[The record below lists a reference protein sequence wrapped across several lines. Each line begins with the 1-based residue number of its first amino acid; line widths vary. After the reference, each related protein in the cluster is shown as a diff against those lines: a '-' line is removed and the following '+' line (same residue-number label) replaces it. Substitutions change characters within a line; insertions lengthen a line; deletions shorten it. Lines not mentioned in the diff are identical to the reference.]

1 MKKINYLIAIA
12 IAAFT
17 FTSCEDVPEPFGQPI
32 NPNAKEEAVATGDGS
47 LENPFNALAAANE
60 AKKLANGEVSEKAYY
75 IKGKV
80 SEIATDKNGVPQN
93 FNSGYGNAQFY
104 ISDDGTTKQFYCYRV
119 LYLGNKKWEEG
130 DGDILKVGDDII
142 VYSKLTM
149 YNDVA
154 ETPQNA
160 GYLYSLNGK
169 TEAAGGGGD
178 TPTGETIGTK
188 EAPLTIAQALEK
200 INALEDGKES
210 ELNAYVKGKVVK
222 VTTSQANFEKYG
234 NLNYLISE
242 DGTETNAITVYSGDG
257 LDGAKF
263 SGIDALG
270 AGDEVIVFGKLY
282 KYVKDSKVTPEI
294 AKGNYLVSLVKAGS
308 GGDTPSG
315 DAAGSGTQADPYN
328 VAAIVEIASKLGDK
342 EVSTEDYYIKG
353 KICSIKFEYSAQYGT
368 ATFNISEDGKTGGT
382 EFTAYSVYYFDNQ
395 SWVEGNTQIAVG
407 NDVVLHG
414 KITNYGGTLETASK
428 KAYLYSLNGKTSEGG
443 GSGSST
449 GTLDNPLTASQL
461 YDIVAAMESGT
472 TSTEDYYV
480 KGKICSIKY
489 EYSAQ
494 YGTATFNI
502 TDDGNTGSKEFIA
515 YSTYY
520 HASEQKWKEGDTQ
533 IAVGNEVVI
542 CGKVVNYSGN
552 TPEFASKKS
561 YVVTI
566 NGK

>member
-169 TEAAGGGGD
+169 TEAAGGGD

-222 VTTSQANFEKYG
+222 
-234 NLNYLISE
+234 
-242 DGTETNAITVYSGDG
+242 
-257 LDGAKF
+257 
-263 SGIDALG
+263 AL
-270 AGDEVIVFGKLY
+270 
-282 KYVKDSKVTPEI
+282 
-294 AKGNYLVSLVKAGS
+294 
-308 GGDTPSG
+308 
-315 DAAGSGTQADPYN
+315 Q
-328 VAAIVEIASKLGDK
+328 
-342 EVSTEDYYIKG
+342 
-353 KICSIKFEYSAQYGT
+353 IC
-368 ATFNISEDGKTGGT
+368 
-382 EFTAYSVYYFDNQ
+382 
-395 SWVEGNTQIAVG
+395 EG
-407 NDVVLHG
+407 
-414 KITNYGGTLETASK
+414 
-428 KAYLYSLNGKTSEGG
+428 
-443 GSGSST
+443 
-449 GTLDNPLTASQL
+449 
-461 YDIVAAMESGT
+461 
-472 TSTEDYYV
+472 
-480 KGKICSIKY
+480 
-489 EYSAQ
+489 
-494 YGTATFNI
+494 
-502 TDDGNTGSKEFIA
+502 
-515 YSTYY
+515 
-520 HASEQKWKEGDTQ
+520 
-533 IAVGNEVVI
+533 
-542 CGKVVNYSGN
+542 
-552 TPEFASKKS
+552 
-561 YVVTI
+561 
-566 NGK
+566 

>member
-1 MKKINYLIAIA
+1 MKKFNYLIAMA

-32 NPNAKEEAVATGDGS
+32 NPNKEEIVIEPTGSGTEAD
-47 LENPFNALAAANE
+47 PFNASAVLAK
-60 AKKLANGEVSEKAYY
+60 AKTLTADQTTDEEYY
-75 IKGKV
+75 IKGYV
-80 SEIATDKNGVPQN
+80 TDPPSYTTFSYDISTSYNNATFGLADEK
-93 FNSGYGNAQFY
+93 
-104 ISDDGTTKQFYCYRV
+104 DGTPIFFIFRCKG
-119 LYLGNKKWEEG
+119 LGGGDITNAEFIKKGDLVVIKGKLANYKGESPQTAQNAAYIVSINGEG
-130 DGDILKVGDDII
+130 DGG
-142 VYSKLTM
+142 S
-149 YNDVA
+149 
-154 ETPQNA
+154 
-160 GYLYSLNGK
+160 GS
-169 TEAAGGGGD
+169 GD
-178 TPTGETIGTK
+178 TDETIGTK
-188 EAPLTIAQALEK
+188 DAPLSIAQALEK

-222 VTTSQANFEKYG
+222 VTTTQANFEKFG

-407 NDVVLHG
+407 NDVVLYG

-461 YDIVAAMESGT
+461 YDIVAAMESGK

-480 KGKICSIKY
+480 KGKICSIKF

-502 TDDGNTGSKEFIA
+502 TDDGNTGSKEFTA

-520 HASEQKWKEGDTQ
+520 QASEQKWKEGDTQ

-542 CGKVVNYSGN
+542 CGKVVNYNGD

-566 NGK
+566 NSK

>member
-169 TEAAGGGGD
+169 TEAAGGGD

-480 KGKICSIKY
+480 KGKICSIKF

>member
-169 TEAAGGGGD
+169 TEAAGGGD

-263 SGIDALG
+263 TGIDALG

-308 GGDTPSG
+308 GGS
-315 DAAGSGTQADPYN
+315 DAAKGTKENPYN
-328 VAAIVEIASKLGDK
+328 VAEALAAINALADNGYSDAEVYVKGTVVKVTTTQANFEKYGNLNYLISADGTESNTITVYSGDGLDGAKFTGIDALGAGDVVIVYGKLQKYVKNDNVTPEIAKGNYLVSLVKAGSGGSDAAKGTKDNPYNIAEALAAINALADNGYSDA
-342 EVSTEDYYIKG
+342 EVYVKG
-353 KICSIKFEYSAQYGT
+353 KVVKVTTTQANFEKYG
-368 ATFNISEDGKTGGT
+368 NLNYLISEDGTETNTITVYSGDALNGAKFTGIDALKQND
-382 EFTAYSVYYFDNQ
+382 EVIVYGKLQKYVKN
-395 SWVEGNTQIAVG
+395 SNVTPEIAKGN
-407 NDVVLHG
+407 
-414 KITNYGGTLETASK
+414 
-428 KAYLYSLNGKTSEGG
+428 YLVSLNGKTE
-443 GSGSST
+443 
-449 GTLDNPLTASQL
+449 
-461 YDIVAAMESGT
+461 
-472 TSTEDYYV
+472 
-480 KGKICSIKY
+480 
-489 EYSAQ
+489 
-494 YGTATFNI
+494 
-502 TDDGNTGSKEFIA
+502 
-515 YSTYY
+515 
-520 HASEQKWKEGDTQ
+520 
-533 IAVGNEVVI
+533 
-542 CGKVVNYSGN
+542 
-552 TPEFASKKS
+552 
-561 YVVTI
+561 
-566 NGK
+566 

>member
-480 KGKICSIKY
+480 KGKICSIKF

>member
-169 TEAAGGGGD
+169 TEAAGGGD

-263 SGIDALG
+263 TGIDALG

-308 GGDTPSG
+308 GGS
-315 DAAGSGTQADPYN
+315 DAAKGTKENPYN
-328 VAAIVEIASKLGDK
+328 VTEALAAINALADNGYSDT
-342 EVSTEDYYIKG
+342 EVYVKG
-353 KICSIKFEYSAQYGT
+353 TVVKVTTNQTNFEKYG
-368 ATFNISEDGKTGGT
+368 NLNYLISEDGTETNTITVYSGDGLNGDKFSGIDALQQGDVVTVYGKLQKYVKNDNVTPEIAKGNYLVNLVKAGSGGSDAAKGTKDNPYNIAEALAAINALADNGYSDAEVYVKGTVVKVTTNQTNFEKYGNLNYLISEDGT
-382 EFTAYSVYYFDNQ
+382 ETNTITVYSGDALNGAKFTGIDALKQ
-395 SWVEGNTQIAVG
+395 G
-407 NDVVLHG
+407 DVVIVYG
-414 KITNYGGTLETASK
+414 KLQKYVKNDNVTPEIAKGNYLV
-428 KAYLYSLNGKTSEGG
+428 SLNGQT
-443 GSGSST
+443 
-449 GTLDNPLTASQL
+449 N
-461 YDIVAAMESGT
+461 
-472 TSTEDYYV
+472 
-480 KGKICSIKY
+480 
-489 EYSAQ
+489 
-494 YGTATFNI
+494 
-502 TDDGNTGSKEFIA
+502 
-515 YSTYY
+515 
-520 HASEQKWKEGDTQ
+520 
-533 IAVGNEVVI
+533 
-542 CGKVVNYSGN
+542 
-552 TPEFASKKS
+552 
-561 YVVTI
+561 
-566 NGK
+566 